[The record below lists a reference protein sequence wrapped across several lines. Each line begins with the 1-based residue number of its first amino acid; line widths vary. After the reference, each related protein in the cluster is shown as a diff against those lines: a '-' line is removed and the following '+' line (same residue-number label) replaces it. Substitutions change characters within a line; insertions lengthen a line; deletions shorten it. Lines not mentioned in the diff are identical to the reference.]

1 MYNFSSYYIGYGWLN
16 SVYYLHADG
25 DDCRVLMLLY
35 LVLEHEIPAS
45 TAHVIAGRLW
55 ITTCM
60 LINSIRRELLLVYLV
75 WEWILQWV

>member
-16 SVYYLHADG
+16 SVYYLHVDG

-45 TAHVIAGRLW
+45 TAHVIAGRL
-55 ITTCM
+55 
-60 LINSIRRELLLVYLV
+60 
-75 WEWILQWV
+75 